1 MSGKWYRSRNIQ
13 AALITGVFVLIG
25 AIITSPFWLRGSK
38 KPQIETSKNISET
51 PSDVGTNRTSPIS
64 LQIIPNVS
72 REKMDSVLVAMR
84 HFQNLRE
91 LTPLET
97 GKSISETPS
106 GTFFL
111 VSPLYLT
118 HAEGRLSEMLQ
129 SPVERVG
136 YREMR
141 FEVHYVSEGMIFLV
155 ALVSSEA
162 ASGISRLDGATKKHV
177 TLSPVLWDSI
187 ETLVLVPLDRIIE
200 AKYREIQ
207 TTDIGDIIVLD
218 VIVQ

>member
-13 AALITGVFVLIG
+13 AALITGVFVLIA
-25 AIITSPFWLRGSK
+25 AIITSPLWLRGSK
-38 KPQIETSKNISET
+38 KFQI
-51 PSDVGTNRTSPIS
+51 DVGTNRTSPIS

-84 HFQNLRE
+84 HSQKLRE

-111 VSPLYLT
+111 VFSLYLT

-129 SPVERVG
+129 RSAVARLRDIESD
-136 YREMR
+136 
-141 FEVHYVSEGMIFLV
+141 FEVHYVSEGTIFLV
-155 ALVSSEA
+155 AFVSTET
-162 ASGISRLDGATKKHV
+162 ASGISRLDGATKTQV
-177 TLSPVLWDSI
+177 TLSPVPWESI

-200 AKYREIQ
+200 AKARQIQ
-207 TTDIGDIIVLD
+207 TTDAGEVDVLD

>member
-13 AALITGVFVLIG
+13 AALITGVFVLIA

-38 KPQIETSKNISET
+38 KPQTNVAS
-51 PSDVGTNRTSPIS
+51 NRTSPIS

-72 REKMDSVLVAMR
+72 REKMDSVLVAVR
-84 HFQNLRE
+84 RSQKLRE

-106 GTFFL
+106 GTFFFI
-111 VSPLYLT
+111 SPIYLEY
-118 HAEGRLSEMLQ
+118 ADGRLSERLQ
-129 SPVERVG
+129 RGNVERVEN
-136 YREMR
+136 RTIK
-141 FEVHYVSEGMIFLV
+141 FEVHYVSEGMIFLA
-155 ALVSSEA
+155 ALVSNET
-162 ASGISRLDGATKKHV
+162 ASGISRLDGTVKKHV
-177 TLSPVLWDSI
+177 TLSSLPWDGV

-207 TTDIGDIIVLD
+207 TMDIGEIIVLD